1 MFSITVEKST
11 PYFIQTI
18 YAVWMFLA
26 VLLWDIFIVY
36 IISLENVKRI
46 FNNYI
51 SLIEKISALF
61 LSFVAITIIYNL

>member
-1 MFSITVEKST
+1 
-11 PYFIQTI
+11 
-18 YAVWMFLA
+18 MFLA

-36 IISLENVKRI
+36 IISLEKVKRI